1 MIDDVLSLDHPEF
14 KGYVDSVAPDDLTG
28 EVVGGIYPQQLRIAC
43 TNVSTPKNAQFLGM
57 DVRDEGGRLVLD
69 VYDKRR
75 GFDFTVVRYPHMD
88 SVIPRNIPYGVFTG
102 LLFRR
107 YRICTEVEAFVNN
120 AVDVACTLWRQGC
133 VKARLR
139 QLFYRFLVRH
149 SPLRWKTPM
158 GSIVRQFACGVGNFE
173 RNRDVHA

>member
-1 MIDDVLSLDHPEF
+1 
-14 KGYVDSVAPDDLTG
+14 
-28 EVVGGIYPQQLRIAC
+28 
-43 TNVSTPKNAQFLGM
+43 M
-57 DVRDEGGRLVLD
+57 DVKDELCRLVLD
-69 VYDKRR
+69 VYDERH

-107 YRICTEVEAFVNN
+107 YRICTEVNAFANK
-120 AVDVACTLWRQGC
+120 AFKQGC

-139 QLFYRFLVRH
+139 QWFYRFLVRR
-149 SPLRWKTPM
+149 SPLRWKTPLE
-158 GSIVRQFACGVGNFE
+158 SIVRQFACGVGNFE